1 MAVMRLMMKKA
12 LMMLNVCDYA
22 CDGDDND
29 AYYDDVLGFTLRTT
43 SIGEVYCIGVCLS
56 GLTRLTY
63 CSTSA
68 KVLYFFNFTTT

>member
-29 AYYDDVLGFTLRTT
+29 AYYDDILGYYLEDHIHWR
-43 SIGEVYCIGVCLS
+43 SLLHW
-56 GLTRLTY
+56 GLFERFDQTHIL
-63 CSTSA
+63 
-68 KVLYFFNFTTT
+68 LH